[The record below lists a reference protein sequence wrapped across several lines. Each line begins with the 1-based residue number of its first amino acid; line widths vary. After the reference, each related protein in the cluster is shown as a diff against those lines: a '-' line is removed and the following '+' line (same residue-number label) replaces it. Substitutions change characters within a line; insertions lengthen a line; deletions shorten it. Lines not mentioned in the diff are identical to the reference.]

1 MKDIKLIENFLIL
14 DKKNEFNDIEID
26 DIRKLLEIQINEIKE
41 WKWYN
46 DKHSSEIYPFSIIF
60 LLLGMKRFI
69 EILF

>member
-41 WKWYN
+41 
-46 DKHSSEIYPFSIIF
+46 
-60 LLLGMKRFI
+60 
-69 EILF
+69 